1 MTTVGHVLMGT
12 AIGVL
17 CLPLQKSTPWKAA
30 YFAAFALLPN
40 IPDLPFP
47 GWGHDRYDLSHSLFV
62 NLILGLAAA
71 FLLWRQKVIPPGGK
85 ILLAGAAAWLSH
97 LLLDALY
104 GDGPGVAIF
113 RPFSDAYL
121 HLPIP
126 WFAVVWT
133 APQLT
138 TELFREF
145 AMEFASYVPLVVLA
159 AGLRRI
165 RLARRVSQ
173 ERAEIAG
180 DQSARRRR
188 DSNRQTPLA
197 TETFRLATL
206 PRMGM
211 RASISQRSRVRRRMP
226 SPSEPSTQAIAAGSS
241 DS

>member
-17 CLPLQKSTPWKAA
+17 CLPEQESARWKAA

-47 GWGHDRYDLSHSLFV
+47 GWGHDRYDLSHSLLV
-62 NLILGLAAA
+62 NLILSLAAA
-71 FLLWRQKVIPPGGK
+71 FLLWRKEVILSSGK
-85 ILLAGAAAWLSH
+85 ILFAGTAAWLSH
-97 LLLDALY
+97 LLLDSLY
-104 GDGPGVAIF
+104 ADGPGVAIF
-113 RPFSDAYL
+113 WPFSDAHL

-145 AMEFASYVPLVVLA
+145 AMEFASYLPLVALA

-165 RLARRVSQ
+165 RLARRAAQ
-173 ERAEIAG
+173 ERAELAG

-206 PRMGM
+206 PRMGI
-211 RASISQRSRVRRRMP
+211 RTSRSQRSRVRRRMP
-226 SPSEPSTQAIAAGSS
+226 SPSAPSTQAIAAGSS